1 MMKMLSHLSLAML
14 VASNHSSNY
23 PMIHCDFLKN
33 YASYVMVV
41 GKYLFTKEMMNG
53 VNMAKLSDEQ
63 WQQMKIASYEVARD
77 NLYNVHHFSRYYF
90 TQNVG
95 GYSPTAELMSV

>member
-1 MMKMLSHLSLAML
+1 MLSCLSLAIL
-14 VASNHSSNY
+14 VASNHSGNY
-23 PMIHCDFLKN
+23 PMVHCDFLKN
-33 YASYVMVV
+33 YASYVTVV

-63 WQQMKIASYEVARD
+63 WQQMKVASHEVARD
-77 NLYNVHHFSRYYF
+77 NLYNVYQFARYYF

-95 GYSPTAELMSV
+95 GYSPTAVLVS